1 MTDPKIQETVD
12 KIKEKFEKRIEEIK
26 TNGSRKINEITD
38 DSPDPNNVEA
48 TLNVTFDVKWK
59 TTSIKFDIPTFR
71 NERKDISFHV
81 PSVTMKTKEIS
92 WDEPAVRMVTKCIA
106 KKPEVTCKG
115 FPPSCTVKMKC
126 IYADVPEPYM
136 KRRVIKFD
144 VPEISMKQQDISF
157 DVPEISFETIEIK
170 LDIPQFY
177 LKSLSGE
184 LKDQKD
190 DIEDVSSEMET
201 EINNAK
207 NEMDDSLLSD
217 VSAQITA
224 LYDEIELSL
233 FEERKNVSNY
243 YDDAIA
249 KMKSTIKILKANNAN
264 DEVAKLESKLSS
276 LIADYSEVL
285 SQIDQSIENLNA
297 QEVDAIN
304 GIKLN

>member
-12 KIKEKFEKRIEEIK
+12 KIKEKFEKKIEEIA
-26 TNGSRKINEITD
+26 TSGSRRINEITD

-81 PSVTMKTKEIS
+81 PSVTMKTREIS
-92 WDEPAVRMVTKCIA
+92 WDEPAVKMVTKCIT
-106 KKPEVTCKG
+106 KKPEVTCGG

-144 VPEISMKQQDISF
+144 VPEISMKQQNVSF

-170 LDIPQFY
+170 LDLPQFY
-177 LKSLSGE
+177 LRSLSGE
-184 LKDQKD
+184 LKDQQD
-190 DIEDVSSEMET
+190 DIEDVSTEMET
-201 EINNAK
+201 EINKAK
-207 NEMDDSLLSD
+207 NQMDDSLLSE

-224 LYDEIELSL
+224 LYDEIEISL
-233 FEERKNVSNY
+233 IEERKNVSNY

-249 KMKSTIKILKANNAN
+249 KMKSTIKILKANDAN
-264 DEVAKLESKLSS
+264 DEVAQLEPKLSS

-285 SQIDQSIENLNA
+285 NQIDQSIENLHV
-297 QEVDAIN
+297 QEADAIN